1 MYLLYLERGEQFW
14 MKKYRLE
21 ENRKSKAQKYPK
33 FYLSDMAWSMVK
45 YHKENTWHMTKCS
58 LVLYLKPLVCVKE
71 WVELFCSEKR
81 SLRRILLLVLGFLFL
96 LILLWDTNNDCLK
109 TRFYIFQSRFS
120 DEFALFLYL
129 TVFDIL
135 QATARSAPD
144 REKEINNLVS
154 ESYGALQYNFI

>member
-1 MYLLYLERGEQFW
+1 M
-14 MKKYRLE
+14 
-21 ENRKSKAQKYPK
+21 
-33 FYLSDMAWSMVK
+33 
-45 YHKENTWHMTKCS
+45 
-58 LVLYLKPLVCVKE
+58 
-71 WVELFCSEKR
+71 ELFCSEKR

-109 TRFYIFQSRFS
+109 TRFYIFQSQFS